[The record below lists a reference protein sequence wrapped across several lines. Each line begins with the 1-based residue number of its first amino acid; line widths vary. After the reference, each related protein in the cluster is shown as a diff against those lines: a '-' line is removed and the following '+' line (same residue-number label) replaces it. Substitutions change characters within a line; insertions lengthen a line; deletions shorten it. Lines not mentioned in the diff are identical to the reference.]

1 MNVSA
6 LKLLQ
11 HVDRL
16 AEWVSVG
23 ETIPINVQICPY
35 DSACNHSCP
44 LCVAGHRGFTGSV
57 MERNVY
63 EGLVR
68 DLAFMGVRSI
78 TLTGGSEPTLHPEF
92 DDLLCAPGLVPM
104 QQALISNGSRMD
116 ERRAHLL
123 VERTE
128 WVRIS
133 LDAATPALFRKI
145 HGCGAAEFASVVD
158 NLRLLVET
166 KRKMAADFPGRRL
179 AALGA
184 GFLTYPSESSIEEIV
199 PAAMLC
205 LNLGLD
211 YIQYRPILKTPSG
224 PEVPWSALTRHE
236 DVYGA
241 IARARQLETGK
252 FKVAYSAEKYD
263 RTIAGSFEPYREC
276 HFVHFAPAVSASG
289 NVSLCCHHLEDDEYI
304 IGNINERPF
313 REIWFSETKRSK
325 VKQPPLGG
333 CPLLCR
339 GAGSNELL
347 AAVKAD
353 AAVHGNFI

>member
-1 MNVSA
+1 
-6 LKLLQ
+6 
-11 HVDRL
+11 
-16 AEWVSVG
+16 
-23 ETIPINVQICPY
+23 
-35 DSACNHSCP
+35 
-44 LCVAGHRGFTGSV
+44 

-78 TLTGGSEPTLHPEF
+78 TLTGGSEPTLHPAF

-179 AALGA
+179 ATLGA

-211 YIQYRPILKTPSG
+211 YIQYRPILENTFRTG
-224 PEVPWSALTRHE
+224 SALERAHQARGCVRRHSA
-236 DVYGA
+236 GA
-241 IARARQLETGK
+241 PVGDRQIQG
-252 FKVAYSAEKYD
+252 D
-263 RTIAGSFEPYREC
+263 
-276 HFVHFAPAVSASG
+276 
-289 NVSLCCHHLEDDEYI
+289 
-304 IGNINERPF
+304 
-313 REIWFSETKRSK
+313 
-325 VKQPPLGG
+325 
-333 CPLLCR
+333 LLCGKVR
-339 GAGSNELL
+339 SHDRRKL
-347 AAVKAD
+347 
-353 AAVHGNFI
+353 